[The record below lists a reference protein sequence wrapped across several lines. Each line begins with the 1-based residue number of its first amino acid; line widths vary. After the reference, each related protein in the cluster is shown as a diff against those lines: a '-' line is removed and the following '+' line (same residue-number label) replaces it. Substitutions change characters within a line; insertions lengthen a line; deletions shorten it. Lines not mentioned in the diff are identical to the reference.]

1 MMDVH
6 LKGIAC
12 VQKTDIVA
20 LPKVTFV
27 DKALFIHKLGFADS
41 PRLKFKWGFHA
52 SIESW
57 QCKRELQA
65 GYNGNILVD
74 PKRQIQRNK

>member
-1 MMDVH
+1 MRFCLGEKVPSMMDVH

-41 PRLKFKWGFHA
+41 PRLKFKWGN
-52 SIESW
+52 SIFTFKIMSFVVVENDLM
-57 QCKRELQA
+57 Q
-65 GYNGNILVD
+65 
-74 PKRQIQRNK
+74 